1 MTGDMTGRPGPYDG
15 GDRRRHEDRDIVDS
29 RTADALRR
37 ALNAE
42 AASVG
47 IEGNGLARIRE
58 RTARASRR
66 PAWLVPV
73 AAGVAGIV
81 VAGGV
86 AWAALDDSTDVPIA
100 SETSTA
106 TPTPTQST
114 ALLPPA
120 TPDPTAAPS
129 TPVPTPTPTGSEPA
143 PPQRQIALPV
153 YYVGAQPAGEDD
165 TSIPRFVLFR
175 EFHRTSVAPDTD
187 AARMVE
193 LALTEMFANQ
203 PLDPDYGGLWP
214 TRAEVRSATVDD
226 ATGLITI
233 DLADVEISD
242 VRDVEDRVLP
252 QATQAAVQQL
262 LYTATAAAAYAGAA
276 PEAPATASV
285 RILVDG
291 APTTSFLGTD
301 TTDPLRRDVTARAS
315 IWILSV
321 EDGDTVTAPVVVA
334 GEANTFEGGPAQ
346 WELSRDGEVVAD
358 GLTSTGACCT
368 WRPFEI
374 DLGVAS
380 PGTYTIEVY
389 DFGGLGLRDRAPYD
403 SKTFTIE

>member
-81 VAGGV
+81 VAGSV

-100 SETSTA
+100 SETTTA
-106 TPTPTQST
+106 TPTPTPTPTATT
-114 ALLPPA
+114 ALLPPP
-120 TPDPTAAPS
+120 TLDPTVPNS
-129 TPVPTPTPTGSEPA
+129 PEPTPTDEEPES
-143 PPQRQIALPV
+143 PGRQVALPV

-175 EFHRTSVAPDTD
+175 EFHRTSVPSDTD

-193 LALTEMFANQ
+193 LAVTEMFANQ
-203 PLDPDYGGLWP
+203 PIDPDYGGLWP
-214 TRAEVRSATVDD
+214 TVAEIRSATVDD
-226 ATGLITI
+226 ATGLITV
-233 DLADVEISD
+233 DLAYVAISD
-242 VRDVEDRVLP
+242 VRGVEDRVLP
-252 QATQAAVQQL
+252 QATEAAVQQL
-262 LYTATAAAAYAGAA
+262 VYTTTAAAAYAD
-276 PEAPATASV
+276 PTLPALSV

-291 APTTSFLGTD
+291 EPTTSFLGTD

-374 DLGVAS
+374 DLDVAS

-389 DFGGLGLRDRAPYD
+389 DVGGLGLRDRAPYD